1 MIAEE
6 PASHEEAAASGSE
19 WCYLVSLGGSLFAV
33 PDNTRTVLLPYIS
46 DIPTITPL
54 PKGLVPAYVLGLIN
68 VAQRGELLIDLPRL
82 LGLRAGPVGPAVAE
96 SRRVLVI
103 GETTPP
109 EVGEYRLAFA
119 VDYGYELF
127 QADRAMPCTSHSLGA
142 FVTATV
148 ETPHGEAAKLDME
161 EVCNAVLK
169 DMGAERFWNEPARA
183 QDDAGV

>member
-6 PASHEEAAASGSE
+6 SASREEATASAAE

-46 DIPTITPL
+46 GVPMITPL

-82 LGLRAGPVGPAVAE
+82 LGLRSGPVGPSVAE
-96 SRRVLVI
+96 SRRVLVA
-103 GETTPP
+103 GEAVPP

-127 QADRAMPCTSHSLGA
+127 QAAQTTPSTSHPLGS
-142 FVTATV
+142 FVTAIV
-148 ETPHGEAAKLDME
+148 ETPHGEASKLDME

-169 DMGAERFWNEPARA
+169 DMGAERLWNQPVHVHDEE
-183 QDDAGV
+183 DA

>member
-6 PASHEEAAASGSE
+6 PVGQEEATVPDSE

-33 PDNTRTVLLPYIS
+33 PDNSRTVLLPYIS
-46 DIPTITPL
+46 GVPTITPL

-68 VAQRGELLIDLPRL
+68 VAQHGELLIDLPRL
-82 LGLRAGPVGPAVAE
+82 LGLRSGPVGPTVAE

-103 GETTPP
+103 GESVPP

-127 QADRAMPCTSHSLGA
+127 QVAQATPSVSHPLGSFITSI
-142 FVTATV
+142 V
-148 ETPHGEAAKLDME
+148 ETPHGEAARLDME
-161 EVCNAVLK
+161 EVCNAALK
-169 DMGAERFWNEPARA
+169 DMGAERLWNQPARIH
-183 QDDAGV
+183 DEVDE